1 MSVITRDVIAKRITD
16 ALVEFGA
23 DPDELRPEA
32 ELKALEIDSL
42 DLFECG
48 QILQQE
54 FGITVNPE
62 DFENIA
68 TLQDALDVLMKDVR

>member
-1 MSVITRDVIAKRITD
+1 MAVITREQVAQRITD

-23 DPDELRPEA
+23 ERDELRPDVA
-32 ELKALEIDSL
+32 LSDLEIDSL

-48 QILQQE
+48 QILKQE
-54 FGITVNPE
+54 FGIVVNPE
-62 DFENIA
+62 DFESVE

>member
-1 MSVITRDVIAKRITD
+1 MPVISRDVVEKRITD

-54 FGITVNPE
+54 FAIVVNPE
-62 DFENIA
+62 DFEDVVS
-68 TLQDALDVLMKDVR
+68 LQDALDVLMKDVQ

>member
-1 MSVITRDVIAKRITD
+1 MPVITREQVAKRITD

-23 DPDELRPEA
+23 EPEDLRPEA

-54 FGITVNPE
+54 FGIIVNPE
-62 DFENIA
+62 DFEDVT
-68 TLQDALDVLMKDVR
+68 TLQDALDVLMRDVQ